1 MRTVPKTEQFYITNS
16 VCVQLIMKA
25 HETIGGF
32 FGLELP
38 YFGNFPLRDIG
49 IPVGSGRQALE
60 LILRN
65 IKEINVLRIPHFIC
79 PTVLEPLK
87 RLGIKTKLY
96 SLDDS
101 LNPILSTPLDK
112 YEYIL
117 YPNYFGV
124 KSATISKLSA
134 KFNDKLI
141 VDNAMALFAP
151 AIEQSH
157 SFYSPR
163 KFCGVPDGGIAIFSQ
178 KRVISPLTPAA
189 NAQEAHFLFTCLSE
203 GIHAASRECE
213 INEARLGHTPLQ
225 GMSTLTSR
233 LLDSIDFATISKR
246 RLENSHYLH
255 TRLASWNRLDVQL
268 TEAPAYYP
276 FFTGFPYLR
285 DKLIDHGVLL
295 PIFWE
300 ELLDILPISST
311 EYKFITHI
319 LPLPI
324 DQRLTID
331 QLDKILSIISS
342 EYY

>member
-1 MRTVPKTEQFYITNS
+1 MNT
-16 VCVQLIMKA
+16 

-38 YFGNFPLRDIG
+38 HFANFPLRDMG
-49 IPVGSGRQALE
+49 IAVGSGRQALE
-60 LILRN
+60 FILRN
-65 IKEINVLRIPHFIC
+65 IKEINSLWIPYFIC

-87 RLGIKTKLY
+87 RLGIKTKHY

-101 LNPILSTPLDK
+101 LTPILSTPLDK

-124 KSATISKLSA
+124 KSAAVSKLAEEFSA
-134 KFNDKLI
+134 NLI
-141 VDNAMALFAP
+141 IDNAMALFAP
-151 AIEQSH
+151 PLEQSH

-163 KFCGVPDGGIAIFSQ
+163 KFCGVPDGGIAIFSP
-178 KRVISPLTPAA
+178 KREISPLPPAP
-189 NAQEAHFLFTCLSE
+189 NAHEAHFLFTCLSE
-203 GIHAASRECE
+203 GVHAASCECE
-213 INEARLGHTPLQ
+213 INEARLVHAPIQ

-233 LLDSIDFATISKR
+233 LLDSIDFVAISKR

-255 TRLASWNRLDVQL
+255 TRLASWNRLHVQL

-276 FFTGFPYLR
+276 FFTGLPYLR

-300 ELLDILPISST
+300 ELLEILPISSI

-324 DQRLTID
+324 DQRLTPH
-331 QLDKILSIISS
+331 QLDKILSIITS
-342 EYY
+342 EYS

>member
-1 MRTVPKTEQFYITNS
+1 MMKT
-16 VCVQLIMKA
+16 
-25 HETIGGF
+25 HESIGGF

-38 YFGNFPLRDIG
+38 HFANFPLKNIG
-49 IPVGSGRQALE
+49 ISVGSGRQALE

-65 IKEINVLRIPHFIC
+65 IKEINSLWIPYFIC
-79 PTVLEPLK
+79 PTILEPLN
-87 RLGIKTKLY
+87 RFGIKTKHY
-96 SLDDS
+96 SLDES
-101 LNPILSTPLDK
+101 LNPILSTPFEK

-124 KSATISKLSA
+124 KSATVSRLAAEFST
-134 KFNDKLI
+134 KLI
-141 VDNAMALFAP
+141 IDNAMALFAP
-151 AIEQSH
+151 PMEQSH

-163 KFCGVPDGGIAIFSQ
+163 KFCGVPDGGIAILAQ
-178 KRVISPLTPAA
+178 KREILPLPPAP

-203 GIHAASRECE
+203 GVHAASRECE
-213 INEARLGHTPLQ
+213 LNEVRLAHESLQ
-225 GMSTLTSR
+225 GMSALTSQ
-233 LLDSIDFATISKR
+233 LLDSIDFTTISKR
-246 RLENSHYLH
+246 RLENSNYLH
-255 TRLASWNRLDVQL
+255 TQLASWNRLQLQL

-311 EYKFITHI
+311 EYKFISHI

-324 DQRLTID
+324 DQRLTTH
-331 QLDKILSIISS
+331 QLNKILSIVSS
-342 EYY
+342 EYF